1 MKREDL
7 KKEMNNIL
15 NNKKIKDAVVVVLIL
30 AFLLIVISFFTD
42 TKKGEVKTTDGPAI
56 VEETNENAENVNIET
71 QKYEEKQRSE
81 LESILKKIEGVG
93 DVEVMMHFKSGEVKV
108 PAVDN
113 NSQVA
118 VTEETDREGGTRHN
132 DQKTDGS
139 KVVMKTLDGDNEPVI
154 LQTNNPTITGIIVA
168 AEGAGNSKIKYDIQ
182 MAVSRLYE
190 ISLDKVN
197 VYLMES

>member
-7 KKEMNNIL
+7 KKDIRNIL

-42 TKKGEVKTTDGPAI
+42 NKKDKSKTTNSSLT
-56 VEETNENAENVNIET
+56 VEETNTNTKNINIET

-93 DVEVMMHFKSGEVKV
+93 EVEVMMHFKSGEVKI

-113 NSQVA
+113 NNQVA
-118 VTEETDREGGTRHN
+118 VTEETDREGGTRRN

-139 KVVMKTLDGDNEPVI
+139 KVVMKSLDGDNEPVI